1 LTGGENCGPVPVTL
15 RYKYCNKNAD
25 TKFVPDLSSSKSYI
39 KINGSYQFFNPLP
52 VSSDS
57 CREIEVDEKLNT
69 CRDFN
74 EINMRV
80 QGTFQGTDDWCFD
93 QEKIAIKTLKMPP
106 TPAPKPVVD
115 GSLCKV
121 QVACSLKKNGKPCL
135 GRIIR
140 TKSSCGKVQ
149 AKVLWRYCNKHTVA
163 TFTPLNDKNKTYM
176 KIRGKQLD
184 MDRSKIKQGKC
195 RSVFTIEDINTCLDV
210 NKIEMRVEGTYD
222 MELNQSCTSRKVI
235 NLITKEVS

>member
-1 LTGGENCGPVPVTL
+1 MTGGENCGPVPVTL

-93 QEKIAIKTLKMPP
+93 QEKIAIVTLKTPP

-121 QVACSLKKNGKPCL
+121 QVCEDDMVFSPTLYDCFDIQHNWNFVL
-135 GRIIR
+135 LIIL
-140 TKSSCGKVQ
+140 C
-149 AKVLWRYCNKHTVA
+149 
-163 TFTPLNDKNKTYM
+163 F
-176 KIRGKQLD
+176 
-184 MDRSKIKQGKC
+184 
-195 RSVFTIEDINTCLDV
+195 
-210 NKIEMRVEGTYD
+210 
-222 MELNQSCTSRKVI
+222 
-235 NLITKEVS
+235 